1 MQHHKSSKFFMRFHY
16 NLLVLLLH
24 NKASVAIKNSAK
36 GEVPKAIIIIVITIA
51 NIFQVLHVSRLLQ

>member
-1 MQHHKSSKFFMRFHY
+1 MRFHY

-24 NKASVAIKNSAK
+24 NKASAAIKNSAK